1 MTAEKATAQE
11 ATRKVAFAKVLA
23 IQIIAYVVLVAL
35 ALVPGM
41 MYGDAAKPAAVPFTI
56 IASLA
61 MVVLL
66 VVFSPFRDGVA
77 GHVIA
82 AIAGLLSAICATTVM
97 LGNVIFPAGL
107 DGGKSFSMEE
117 AWIAGVG
124 GLLIVLIIVSFG
136 RQMARENRTHLIRS
150 LSHSVVEGVAM
161 IASAGWC
168 FLPVLLPT
176 THSRAAAMSAASGA
190 TVDMFS
196 NVTTTWVVAAIV
208 TVLVA
213 VALTVCSYFWH
224 RDADP
229 EPDAR
234 SPWIGLALLPVMLT
248 GLAVGLAAL
257 ALVVLYTAVLMTKP
271 VIAMIT
277 GFYYVG
283 LAVNRGIRDARTA
296 PSRR

>member
-1 MTAEKATAQE
+1 MTLGRAIFAADAT
-11 ATRKVAFAKVLA
+11 
-23 IQIIAYVVLVAL
+23 
-35 ALVPGM
+35 
-41 MYGDAAKPAAVPFTI
+41 
-56 IASLA
+56 
-61 MVVLL
+61 
-66 VVFSPFRDGVA
+66 
-77 GHVIA
+77 
-82 AIAGLLSAICATTVM
+82 
-97 LGNVIFPAGL
+97 
-107 DGGKSFSMEE
+107 GGKDFSMEDG
-117 AWIAGVG
+117 WIAGVG
-124 GLLIVLIIVSFG
+124 GLLILLIVISFG

-229 EPDAR
+229 EPDVR

-257 ALVVLYTAVLMTKP
+257 AIVVL
-271 VIAMIT
+271 
-277 GFYYVG
+277 
-283 LAVNRGIRDARTA
+283 
-296 PSRR
+296 

>member
-176 THSRAAAMSAASGA
+176 THSRAAA

-224 RDADP
+224 RDAAP

-257 ALVVLYTAVLMTKP
+257 AIVVL
-271 VIAMIT
+271 
-277 GFYYVG
+277 
-283 LAVNRGIRDARTA
+283 
-296 PSRR
+296 

>member
-1 MTAEKATAQE
+1 MYEQILSAACRRQE
-11 ATRKVAFAKVLA
+11 ARTVAG
-23 IQIIAYVVLVAL
+23 LVSAL
-35 ALVPGM
+35 G
-41 MYGDAAKPAAVPFTI
+41 
-56 IASLA
+56 
-61 MVVLL
+61 L

-168 FLPVLLPT
+168 FLSTLLPIR
-176 THSRAAAMSAASGA
+176 SGENAASTDYGST
-190 TVDMFS
+190 TV
-196 NVTTTWVVAAIV
+196 WA
-208 TVLVA
+208 VA
-213 VALTVCSYFWH
+213 VIVALLLIIALDACSYWWN

-229 EPDAR
+229 DPQ
-234 SPWIGLALLPVMLT
+234 SKNPWIGIALLPVMISGIVI
-248 GLAVGLAAL
+248 GLASYAN
-257 ALVVLYTAVLMTKP
+257 
-271 VIAMIT
+271 VI
-277 GFYYVG
+277 
-283 LAVNRGIRDARTA
+283 LW
-296 PSRR
+296 

>member
-1 MTAEKATAQE
+1 MKRGSEMTAEKATAQE

-234 SPWIGLALLPVMLT
+234 SPWVGLALLPVMLT

-257 ALVVLYTAVLMTKP
+257 AIVVL
-271 VIAMIT
+271 
-277 GFYYVG
+277 
-283 LAVNRGIRDARTA
+283 
-296 PSRR
+296 

>member
-168 FLPVLLPT
+168 FLPTVLKAIGTAAFVVVLL
-176 THSRAAAMSAASGA
+176 
-190 TVDMFS
+190 V
-196 NVTTTWVVAAIV
+196 I
-208 TVLVA
+208 
-213 VALTVCSYFWH
+213 VALAVCSYFWH

-229 EPDAR
+229 EPTAR
-234 SPWIGLALLPVMLT
+234 DPWIGIAMLPVMIA
-248 GLAVGLAAL
+248 GAVVGIAAL
-257 ALVVLYTAVLMTKP
+257 AVVT
-271 VIAMIT
+271 
-277 GFYYVG
+277 F
-283 LAVNRGIRDARTA
+283 
-296 PSRR
+296 

>member
-1 MTAEKATAQE
+1 M
-11 ATRKVAFAKVLA
+11 
-23 IQIIAYVVLVAL
+23 
-35 ALVPGM
+35 
-41 MYGDAAKPAAVPFTI
+41 AAK
-56 IASLA
+56 ASPWRKRG
-61 MVVLL
+61 
-66 VVFSPFRDGVA
+66 S
-77 GHVIA
+77 
-82 AIAGLLSAICATTVM
+82 
-97 LGNVIFPAGL
+97 
-107 DGGKSFSMEE
+107 
-117 AWIAGVG
+117 AGVG

-224 RDADP
+224 RDAAP

-257 ALVVLYTAVLMTKP
+257 AIVVL
-271 VIAMIT
+271 
-277 GFYYVG
+277 
-283 LAVNRGIRDARTA
+283 
-296 PSRR
+296 

>member
-1 MTAEKATAQE
+1 MKRGSEMTAEKATAQE

-61 MVVLL
+61 MIALL

-150 LSHSVVEGVAM
+150 LSHSVVEGAAM
-161 IASAGWC
+161 IASRSPMTAQVSFQGMSVNTRSY
-168 FLPVLLPT
+168 PIA
-176 THSRAAAMSAASGA
+176 RRISAAVGA
-190 TVDMFS
+190 ETKSVHASRMPL
-196 NVTTTWVVAAIV
+196 I
-208 TVLVA
+208 
-213 VALTVCSYFWH
+213 
-224 RDADP
+224 P
-229 EPDAR
+229 E
-234 SPWIGLALLPVMLT
+234 
-248 GLAVGLAAL
+248 
-257 ALVVLYTAVLMTKP
+257 
-271 VIAMIT
+271 
-277 GFYYVG
+277 
-283 LAVNRGIRDARTA
+283 GIRA
-296 PSRR
+296 

>member
-176 THSRAAAMSAASGA
+176 THSRA
-190 TVDMFS
+190 VDMFS

-257 ALVVLYTAVLMTKP
+257 AIVVL
-271 VIAMIT
+271 
-277 GFYYVG
+277 
-283 LAVNRGIRDARTA
+283 
-296 PSRR
+296 

>member
-61 MVVLL
+61 MIALL

-136 RQMARENRTHLIRS
+136 RQMARENRTHLIRQVFFIQVI
-150 LSHSVVEGVAM
+150 LHDLHQDAKE
-161 IASAGWC
+161 I
-168 FLPVLLPT
+168 L
-176 THSRAAAMSAASGA
+176 
-190 TVDMFS
+190 
-196 NVTTTWVVAAIV
+196 VVA
-208 TVLVA
+208 LSY
-213 VALTVCSYFWH
+213 ALCHGVVK
-224 RDADP
+224 
-229 EPDAR
+229 
-234 SPWIGLALLPVMLT
+234 IG
-248 GLAVGLAAL
+248 
-257 ALVVLYTAVLMTKP
+257 
-271 VIAMIT
+271 
-277 GFYYVG
+277 
-283 LAVNRGIRDARTA
+283 D
-296 PSRR
+296 

>member
-1 MTAEKATAQE
+1 M
-11 ATRKVAFAKVLA
+11 
-23 IQIIAYVVLVAL
+23 VLVAL

-161 IASAGWC
+161 IASAAGASC
-168 FLPVLLPT
+168 RCSCRQRIPGPPPCPLP
-176 THSRAAAMSAASGA
+176 
-190 TVDMFS
+190 
-196 NVTTTWVVAAIV
+196 
-208 TVLVA
+208 
-213 VALTVCSYFWH
+213 
-224 RDADP
+224 P
-229 EPDAR
+229 EPRWTCSA
-234 SPWIGLALLPVMLT
+234 T
-248 GLAVGLAAL
+248 
-257 ALVVLYTAVLMTKP
+257 
-271 VIAMIT
+271 
-277 GFYYVG
+277 
-283 LAVNRGIRDARTA
+283 
-296 PSRR
+296 

>member
-168 FLPVLLPT
+168 FLPTVLKAIGTVAFVVVLL
-176 THSRAAAMSAASGA
+176 
-190 TVDMFS
+190 V
-196 NVTTTWVVAAIV
+196 I
-208 TVLVA
+208 
-213 VALTVCSYFWH
+213 VALAVCSYFWH

-229 EPDAR
+229 EPTAR
-234 SPWIGLALLPVMLT
+234 DPWIGIAMLPVMIA
-248 GLAVGLAAL
+248 GAVVGIAAL
-257 ALVVLYTAVLMTKP
+257 AIVT
-271 VIAMIT
+271 
-277 GFYYVG
+277 F
-283 LAVNRGIRDARTA
+283 
-296 PSRR
+296 

>member
-23 IQIIAYVVLVAL
+23 IQIIAYGVLVAL

-61 MVVLL
+61 MIALL

-150 LSHSVVEGVAM
+150 LSHSVVEGAAM

-168 FLPVLLPT
+168 FLPTLLPT
-176 THSRAAAMSAASGA
+176 THDKAIAASVAAGA
-190 TVDMFS
+190 DGTFVGPITM
-196 NVTTTWVVAAIV
+196 TWAIAAIV
-208 TVLVA
+208 ALLVA
-213 VALTVCSYFWH
+213 VVLGVCSYFWY

-234 SPWIGLALLPVMLT
+234 SPWIGIALLPVMLT
-248 GLAVGLAAL
+248 GAAVGIAAF
-257 ALVVLYTAVLMTKP
+257 AAVT
-271 VIAMIT
+271 
-277 GFYYVG
+277 F
-283 LAVNRGIRDARTA
+283 
-296 PSRR
+296 

>member
-23 IQIIAYVVLVAL
+23 IQIIAY
-35 ALVPGM
+35 
-41 MYGDAAKPAAVPFTI
+41 
-56 IASLA
+56 
-61 MVVLL
+61 VLL

-168 FLPVLLPT
+168 FLPVPSETRASVRPLFRMSPQTVVFASLPEEEPRMRLASWR
-176 THSRAAAMSAASGA
+176 SRPRG
-190 TVDMFS
+190 
-196 NVTTTWVVAAIV
+196 AAI
-208 TVLVA
+208 T
-213 VALTVCSYFWH
+213 CGPSGK
-224 RDADP
+224 DP
-229 EPDAR
+229 RTQAR
-234 SPWIGLALLPVMLT
+234 
-248 GLAVGLAAL
+248 
-257 ALVVLYTAVLMTKP
+257 
-271 VIAMIT
+271 
-277 GFYYVG
+277 
-283 LAVNRGIRDARTA
+283 
-296 PSRR
+296 